1 MKILSLKKTVM
12 ALVSIFIL
20 FILLSVIITF
30 HITKKS
36 SFNETTNIDIDIKEE
51 NISQN
56 NEENS
61 TELTDEF
68 LCSKYLEKKLV
79 AITFDDGPSEYTKI
93 LIDELKKRNIPAT
106 FFVLGS
112 EVEKYPDVLK
122 FAHDTGNE
130 IAIHSYEHKLFTKLT
145 ENEILEQV
153 SKTKNIINEITNEDP
168 LLIRVPY
175 GSTNKKI
182 TKVLEIHDLTS
193 VLWNVDSLD
202 WKFKNTMKTYNYVM
216 KKFKGNDIILMHD
229 TFKTSIEA
237 ATLIIDKLQSEDYV
251 FVTVSKFLYIKKL
264 CIEKQSSTLSSK
276 L

>member
-1 MKILSLKKTVM
+1 MKILSLKKAVI

-36 SFNETTNIDIDIKEE
+36 SFNETKNIDIDIKEE

-112 EVEKYPDVLK
+112 EVEKHPDILK
-122 FAHDTGNE
+122 FSHDTGNE
-130 IAIHSYEHKLFTKLT
+130 IAIHSFEHKLFTKLT

-153 SKTKNIINEITNEDP
+153 SKTKNIIHEITNEDP

-175 GSTNKKI
+175 GSTNKTI
-182 TKVLEIHDLTS
+182 TKVLQLHDLTS

-202 WKFKNTMKTYNYVM
+202 WKFKNTIKTYNYVM

-229 TFKTSIEA
+229 TFKTSIET
-237 ATLIIDKLQSEDYV
+237 ATLVIDKLQSENYI
-251 FVTVSKFLYIKKL
+251 FVTVSKFLYIKEL
-264 CIEKQSSTLSSK
+264 CIEKQNNTR
-276 L
+276 